1 MNEEPCYLCSEKTEV
16 LYKFRKNKNLYSL
29 LECSNC
35 RFLRINP
42 VPDQKVIDGLYKDL
56 DIPEAK
62 LEKEVFS
69 SAFLTYLKKKLIIN
83 PLIKNLRRYISFSG
97 RPNLLDIGCST
108 GWITNVSKDEGFDA
122 SGLEANTSAAEYG
135 REKYGIEIIDGYIED
150 LETDAKYDAVT
161 MFHVLEHIADP
172 QKMLEQIHELL
183 NQKGKLLIVVPNAGS
198 LGVEL
203 FKKNYNWNIP
213 HHISFFSPVTIRDIL
228 IQSGFRILNV
238 KHLISPPLL
247 FYSYNKFMRQR
258 KKKGLFSFII
268 KNRILLNALFLPLSI
283 IGKIMGKG
291 EVIAVYGEKV

>member
-1 MNEEPCYLCSEKTEV
+1 MKEEPCYLCSGKTDV
-16 LYKFRKNKNLYSL
+16 LYNFRKNKNLYSL
-29 LECSNC
+29 LECLECN
-35 RFLRINP
+35 FLRINP
-42 VPDQKVIDGLYKDL
+42 VPDQKIIDGLYRDL
-56 DIPEAK
+56 AISEAK

-69 SAFLTYLKKKLIIN
+69 SNFLTYIKKKLIIN
-83 PLIKNLRRYISFSG
+83 PLIKNLRQHITFIG
-97 RPNLLDIGCST
+97 KPKLLDIGCST
-108 GWITNVSKDEGFDA
+108 GWITNVSKYEGFDA
-122 SGLEANTSAAEYG
+122 SGLEANIFAAEYG

-150 LETDAKYDAVT
+150 LETDTKYDAVT

-172 QKMLEQIHELL
+172 QKMLEQTHELL
-183 NQKGKLLIVVPNAGS
+183 NEKGKLLIVVPNAGS

-213 HHISFFSPVTIRDIL
+213 HHISFFSPLTIRDIL
-228 IQSGFRILNV
+228 TQSGFRVLNV

-258 KKKGLFSFII
+258 KKKGLFSFVI
-268 KNRILLNALFLPLSI
+268 KNRILLNALFLPLSV